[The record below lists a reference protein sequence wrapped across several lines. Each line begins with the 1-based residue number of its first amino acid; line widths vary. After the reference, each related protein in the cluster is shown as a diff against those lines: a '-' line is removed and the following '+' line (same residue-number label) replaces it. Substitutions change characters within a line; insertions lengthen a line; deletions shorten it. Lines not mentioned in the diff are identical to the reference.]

1 MIKNLQ
7 SGVRYPVCSAKTK
20 RLLQAGRCLL
30 LVALLVFCMPTNT
43 LMAQDNQQLYRIARI
58 KVDPAR
64 LDKYKL
70 ALEEQM
76 NTAIRTEPG
85 VLAYTAVSD
94 KKDPS
99 SITIFE
105 IYADSAAYNA
115 HILSPHFKKYKETV
129 KDMVTSL
136 ELIDVNLLVA
146 ARKPGNTVVQVPGP

>member
-1 MIKNLQ
+1 
-7 SGVRYPVCSAKTK
+7 
-20 RLLQAGRCLL
+20 
-30 LVALLVFCMPTNT
+30 
-43 LMAQDNQQLYRIARI
+43 MAQDNQQLYRIARI

-85 VLAYTAVSD
+85 VLAYTAVAD

-136 ELIDVNLLVA
+136 ELSDVNLLVA
-146 ARKPGNTVVQVPGP
+146 ARKSGNTVVQVPEP